1 MPIKFNLA
9 NNNDSMYQST
19 PEETLVHRFNQT
31 SRSTMFKDAQSKD
44 KLAIGAM
51 EEKLPKLAEERIKRI
66 NKKLN

>member
-1 MPIKFNLA
+1 
-9 NNNDSMYQST
+9 
-19 PEETLVHRFNQT
+19 
-31 SRSTMFKDAQSKD
+31 MFKDAQSKD